1 MDATTLLITVYC
13 LIDDSLGG
21 RQLRRRGPQPILAD
35 SEVLTIECVGEFLG
49 LDTDKACMSTSAAT
63 GRLVPGRHPQD
74 QPGKHPGLGDLG
86 VQQHQD
92 TVASVFRPEVL
103 APQARTGQRLLEEPV
118 QLPPHPQPVHVPSRS
133 AGESLDVD
141 REDGV
146 AYGLT
151 KHDGAL
157 SRC

>member
-1 MDATTLLITVYC
+1 MAVGVAGDLTRV
-13 LIDDSLGG
+13 DDGSHAESGG
-21 RQLRRRGPQPILAD
+21 RRSGPVVAVQLR
-35 SEVLTIECVGEFLG
+35 
-49 LDTDKACMSTSAAT
+49 
-63 GRLVPGRHPQD
+63 RHPQD

-103 APQARTGQRLLEEPV
+103 APQARPGQRLLEEPV

-133 AGESLDVD
+133 AGEALDVD
-141 REDGV
+141 GQDGV
-146 AYGLT
+146 MYGLT

-157 SRC
+157 FQG